1 MQECIIFADSPAA
14 LHTRLR
20 GPLKDRD
27 APFPI
32 FSSLRDSD
40 RELIH
45 AICCQGVYQHPPL
58 VALLVL
64 PPCRLSFFPVPDG
77 VRSVIGKRKRFKY
90 SRGSCSPSCYRHT
103 CFHRFPPCCLGV
115 DCPHF
120 KNRINPGDKY
130 RLGRHDP
137 DTDVLGFILHRLCT
151 KHTYTNS
158 YCTETKMSSS
168 RLYIEGSSRS
178 CLTLVFFFYK
188 RKSKIFETY

>member
-1 MQECIIFADSPAA
+1 MQECILFADSPAA

-64 PPCRLSFFPVPDG
+64 PPCRLSLFPVPDG
-77 VRSVIGKRKRFKY
+77 VRSVIGKMKRFKY
-90 SRGSCSPSCYRHT
+90 SGGSCSPSCYRHT
-103 CFHRFPPCCLGV
+103 CSHLADWGSTVPISRTGSTQETST
-115 DCPHF
+115 DW
-120 KNRINPGDKY
+120 GDM
-130 RLGRHDP
+130 
-137 DTDVLGFILHRLCT
+137 T
-151 KHTYTNS
+151 
-158 YCTETKMSSS
+158 
-168 RLYIEGSSRS
+168 
-178 CLTLVFFFYK
+178 LTLTSWASYSTGSVQNTHTQTHTAQRQK
-188 RKSKIFETY
+188 CLAPEHI